1 MNVAILSAIFSFWYK
16 CCKSVD
22 LTMLCQVSITFPNTR
37 KGTVM
42 VSYLACTDRN
52 QNSIK
57 TNAQTA
63 IKTTPEMKL
72 HSLNIIKLSLG
83 PLRDL

>member
-1 MNVAILSAIFSFWYK
+1 M
-16 CCKSVD
+16 
-22 LTMLCQVSITFPNTR
+22 
-37 KGTVM
+37 M
-42 VSYLACTDRN
+42 VSYLAGTDRN

-63 IKTTPEMKL
+63 IKTTLEIKL
-72 HSLNIIKLSLG
+72 HSLNIIKLSVG